1 MKSLCGTNC
10 KFMEIIRDNIETDSA
25 SILSTVTSS
34 EEENDF
40 RFRLQRM
47 KAKEAQGTD
56 LSIFGPMDGPIT
68 KLERYGVGKFTAD
81 VV

>member
-40 RFRLQRM
+40 RFRL
-47 KAKEAQGTD
+47 
-56 LSIFGPMDGPIT
+56 
-68 KLERYGVGKFTAD
+68 
-81 VV
+81 

>member
-10 KFMEIIRDNIETDSA
+10 KFMEIIRDKIETDSA

-40 RFRLQRM
+40 RFRL
-47 KAKEAQGTD
+47 
-56 LSIFGPMDGPIT
+56 
-68 KLERYGVGKFTAD
+68 
-81 VV
+81 